1 MNKFIYKNVKLLK
14 NNLFLTNIFL
24 DFKYFKLIII
34 KIYYILS
41 YNFLLNE

>member
-14 NNLFLTNIFL
+14 NNYFLQIFNL

-34 KIYYILS
+34 KKIL
-41 YNFLLNE
+41 YFII